1 MRSPVSALATVFAL
15 ALFGFSGTAL
25 RGAEHLPSSPPGITA
40 DTPAPNSV
48 ESDLNTAVTLLRQG
62 EIESAIDVVRPH
74 LPGDVRAV
82 DLLFKVGMTMLASAQ
97 TTHSSEVEKRDTLL
111 DASIAAFRAILAA
124 YPGLVRVRLELARA
138 FFLQGQDGLAKRHFE
153 LALAANPPAPV
164 VANINRHLTEIRAR
178 KRWSAHFG
186 IALAPDTNIGAASAN
201 ETVMLDF
208 AGQRLP
214 FTLDEG
220 GEKSG
225 IGVSIWTGGEYQ
237 LPLAPS
243 LRLRMGGN
251 IFRSDYANSQFDRM
265 TLRGH
270 VGPRWLIDQ
279 RTEASL
285 LLTARQE
292 WRSDEP
298 SSRSLGLRL
307 EASRRLSPRLSGQ
320 LGLSWSEK
328 RHDESTHLDG
338 PVKDLSAGLSWAMTP
353 TLQTDFRAGW
363 SSEEPETET
372 LRSQTRWASLGAHTA
387 LPRGFNASGAL
398 TSRWTDYE
406 GPGFPPTN
414 VLDGSPR
421 EDVTRSLRLSGHKRD
436 FTIRGFSPQLSV
448 THERRSSNAQQA
460 DYRRTWGELS
470 FVRQF

>member
-1 MRSPVSALATVFAL
+1 MRSLVSALATVFAL
-15 ALFGFSGTAL
+15 ALFGLSGTAL
-25 RGAEHLPSSPPGITA
+25 QSAEHLPTSPLGIA
-40 DTPAPNSV
+40 AETPPPNPV
-48 ESDLNTAVTLLRQG
+48 ENDLNVAVTLLRQG
-62 EIESAIDVVRPH
+62 EIESAINVVRPH
-74 LPGDVRAV
+74 LARDSRAV
-82 DLLFKVGMTMLASAQ
+82 DLLFDVGMTMLASAQ
-97 TTHSSEVEKRDTLL
+97 TTHSSEVEKRETLL
-111 DASIAAFRAILAA
+111 NASIAAFRAILAEH
-124 YPGLVRVRLELARA
+124 PGLVRVRLELARA
-138 FFLQGQDGLAKRHFE
+138 FFLRGRDGLAKRHFE
-153 LALAANPPAPV
+153 LALATNPPSPV
-164 VANINRHLTEIRAR
+164 VANINRHLAEIRAR

-186 IALAPDTNIGAASAN
+186 IALAPDNNIGANSAN

-208 AGQRLP
+208 AGTRLP
-214 FTLDEG
+214 FTLDDG

-243 LRLRMGGN
+243 LRLRMGGD
-251 IFRSDYANSQFDRM
+251 IFRSDYADSQFDRM

-292 WRSDEP
+292 WRADEP

-307 EASRRLSPRLSGQ
+307 EASRRLSPRLTGQ
-320 LGLSWSEK
+320 LGVSWSEK

-338 PVKDLSAGLSWAMTP
+338 PVKDLSAGLSWAVLP

-372 LRSQTRWASLGAHTA
+372 LRSQTHWASLGARTA

-398 TSRWTDYE
+398 TGRWTDYE

-414 VLDGSPR
+414 VLDGTSR

-448 THERRSSNAQQA
+448 THERRGSNAQQA

>member
-1 MRSPVSALATVFAL
+1 MHSPVSTLAAVLAL
-15 ALFGFSGTAL
+15 ALFGLSGTAL
-25 RGAEHLPSSPPGITA
+25 RSAEHLPVSSPGVIA
-40 DTPAPNSV
+40 ETPSPSPV
-48 ESDLNTAVTLLRQG
+48 ESDLNAAVTLLRQG

-74 LPGDVRAV
+74 LASDARAV
-82 DLLFKVGMTMLASAQ
+82 DLLFRAGMVALGSALATPPSDAA
-97 TTHSSEVEKRDTLL
+97 SRDAFL
-111 DASIAAFRAILAA
+111 DASIPAFLAILAEH
-124 YPGLVRVRLELARA
+124 PGHVRVRLELARA
-138 FFLQGQDGLAKRHFE
+138 FFHRGRDGLARRHFE
-153 LALAANPPAPV
+153 LALATNPPTPV
-164 VANINRHLTEIRAR
+164 VANINRHLAEIRAR

-186 IALAPDTNIGAASAN
+186 IALAPDTNIGAASADD
-201 ETVMLDF
+201 TVMLDF

-214 FTLDEG
+214 FTLDDG

-251 IFRSDYANSQFDRM
+251 IFRSDYADSQFDRM

-298 SSRSLGLRL
+298 SSRGLGLRL
-307 EASRRLSPRLSGQ
+307 EASRRLSPRLTGQ

-363 SSEEPETET
+363 SSEQPETET
-372 LRSQTRWASLGAHTA
+372 LRSQTHWASLGARTA

-421 EDVTRSLRLSGHKRD
+421 EDTTRSIRLSGHKRD

-448 THERRSSNAQQA
+448 THERRGSNAQQA

>member
-1 MRSPVSALATVFAL
+1 MRSPVSALAAVLAL
-15 ALFGFSGTAL
+15 ALFGFSGTTL
-25 RGAEHLPSSPPGITA
+25 RSAEPPPTSPLGVTVE
-40 DTPAPNSV
+40 TPAPNSA
-48 ESDLNTAVTLLRQG
+48 ESDLNVAVKLLRQG
-62 EIESAIDVVRPH
+62 DLESAINIVHPH
-74 LPGDVRAV
+74 LARDARAV
-82 DLLFKVGMTMLASAQ
+82 DLLFDVGTIMLVSAQ
-97 TTHSSEVEKRDTLL
+97 TTHSSEVEKRATLL
-111 DASIAAFRAILAA
+111 DASIAAFRAILAEH
-124 YPGLVRVRLELARA
+124 PGLVRVRLELARA
-138 FFLQGQDGLAKRHFE
+138 FFLQGQDGLARRHFE
-153 LALAANPPAPV
+153 RALAADLPGPV
-164 VANINRHLTEIRAR
+164 VANINRHLEEIRAR
-178 KRWSAHFG
+178 RRWSAHFG
-186 IALAPDTNIGAASAN
+186 IALAPDTNIGGASAN

-208 AGQRLP
+208 AGTRLP
-214 FTLDEG
+214 FTLDDG

-320 LGLSWSEK
+320 LGVSWSKK

-363 SSEEPETET
+363 NNEQPETET
-372 LRSQTRWASLGAHTA
+372 LRSQTRWASLGARTA

-398 TSRWTDYE
+398 TGRWTDYE

-421 EDVTRSLRLSGHKRD
+421 EDVTRSIRLSGHKRD

-448 THERRSSNAQQA
+448 THERRGSNAQQA